1 MVIKLLVYSL
11 ASFSELHF
19 VDLKAVS
26 NQGACCYYVLILFL
40 QEKRKR
46 ETLPIEE
53 DVKDNVKLARQ
64 WFGSQRADDALKD
77 GYPNGVFHGISVDSL
92 FRMQQQQQQQQ
103 QQLQQQQ
110 QQQQHQHQHQQQQQ
124 PQQQKSEIITTP
136 GLNMQ
141 QRVMAAAAL
150 QV

>member
-1 MVIKLLVYSL
+1 M
-11 ASFSELHF
+11 
-19 VDLKAVS
+19 DLKAVS

-46 ETLPIEE
+46 ETFPIEE

-64 WFGSQRADDALKD
+64 WLGSQRADDALKD
-77 GYPNGVFHGISVDSL
+77 GYQNGVFHGISVDSL
-92 FRMQQQQQQQQ
+92 FRMQQQQQ
-103 QQLQQQQ
+103 L
-110 QQQQHQHQHQQQQQ
+110 QQQHQHQHQQQQH